1 MYRARVV
8 PADVTIRRAVA
19 ADRGDWARLR
29 DELWPGST
37 ADHDA
42 ETRAHFAADAAAPVV
57 FLAEID
63 GAVVGFLELDYR
75 KYAPGCTSSPIPYIE
90 GWYVEGP
97 FRKRGV
103 GRALIRA
110 AEAHARAEG
119 YDEIASDAEIVNT
132 GSIAAQRALGFEEIE
147 RIVCFYRRL

>member
-1 MYRARVV
+1 VTG
-8 PADVTIRRAVA
+8 DVTIRRAVA
-19 ADRGDWARLR
+19 ADRGEWARLR
-29 DELWPGST
+29 DRLWPGSP

-42 ETRAHFAADAAAPVV
+42 ETRAHFASGAAAPVV
-57 FLAEID
+57 FLAEMD
-63 GAVVGFLELDYR
+63 GVAVGFLELDYR

-90 GWYVEGP
+90 GWYVEPP

-103 GRALIRA
+103 GRALVRA
-110 AEAHARAEG
+110 AEAYARAEG

-147 RIVCFYRRL
+147 RVVCFYRRL